1 MFLYVIHIFTA
12 NILINDMEINMYLTI
27 FKNNI
32 NYIYNYLHFNQTIFS
47 ILLSDTVTNYQ
58 LI

>member
-1 MFLYVIHIFTA
+1 
-12 NILINDMEINMYLTI
+12 MYLTI

-32 NYIYNYLHFNQTIFS
+32 NYIYNYLHFNHTIFS